1 LLECKKLSKKFEKE
15 LNLKEAYQLNDTRDL
30 ALSRVGILSTIT
42 EDIRQRTNYE
52 DEEIFPVL
60 ESYMPKISAQSNFF
74 ATDIK
79 ETNAYNQFL
88 RDERTKEWL
97 TDRAYVMS
105 DREYYLRTN
114 PLGLLIGFYY
124 LVGRAISQSV
134 KKGEL
139 TYKEKAVESIVS
151 PFFY

>member
-1 LLECKKLSKKFEKE
+1 MAGS
-15 LNLKEAYQLNDTRDL
+15 Q
-30 ALSRVGILSTIT
+30 
-42 EDIRQRTNYE
+42 Q
-52 DEEIFPVL
+52 
-60 ESYMPKISAQSNFF
+60 
-74 ATDIK
+74 
-79 ETNAYNQFL
+79 TNAYNQFL